1 MSIIQTQTT
10 NLLRDTNSK
19 AILVT
24 DDIAREEFRKK
35 IIKQKSAYDSLKK
48 DIQELRNSVDDI
60 NNIKE
65 EIREIKEMLLC
76 ICVNNK
82 EQ

>member
-35 IIKQKSAYDSLKK
+35 IIKQKSVYDSLKK

-60 NNIKE
+60 NKIKE
-65 EIREIKEMLLC
+65 EISEIKEMLLC

>member
-10 NLLRDTNSK
+10 NLLRDTTSK

-60 NNIKE
+60 NTIKE

-76 ICVNNK
+76 ICNNK

>member
-1 MSIIQTQTT
+1 MSIIQTQTN
-10 NLLRDTNSK
+10 NLLRDTHSK

-35 IIKQKSAYDSLKK
+35 IIKQKSVYDSLKA

-60 NNIKE
+60 NIIKE

>member
-60 NNIKE
+60 NTIKE

-76 ICVNNK
+76 ICNNK

>member
-10 NLLRDTNSK
+10 NLLRDTTSK

-60 NNIKE
+60 NTIKE

>member
-60 NNIKE
+60 NTIKE

>member
-60 NNIKE
+60 NKIKE
-65 EIREIKEMLLC
+65 EISEIKEMLLC

>member
-1 MSIIQTQTT
+1 MSIIQTQTN
-10 NLLRDTNSK
+10 NLLRDTTSK

-60 NNIKE
+60 NTIKE

>member
-10 NLLRDTNSK
+10 NLLRDTTSK

-60 NNIKE
+60 NKIKE
-65 EIREIKEMLLC
+65 EISEIKEMLLC
-76 ICVNNK
+76 ICV
-82 EQ
+82 